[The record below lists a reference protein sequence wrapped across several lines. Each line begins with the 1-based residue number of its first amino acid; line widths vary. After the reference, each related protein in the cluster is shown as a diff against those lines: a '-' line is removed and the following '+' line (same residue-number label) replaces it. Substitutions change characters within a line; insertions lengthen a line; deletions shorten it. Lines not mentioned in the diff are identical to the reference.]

1 MVNLKEVPKEAR
13 KTVEEH
19 MRAIYE
25 RRKDCLGVVTQIR
38 DVVLPSIDRK
48 PIVIRKVKINLPPNA
63 LSTLSA
69 EDDAHMLFG

>member
-1 MVNLKEVPKEAR
+1 
-13 KTVEEH
+13 
-19 MRAIYE
+19 
-25 RRKDCLGVVTQIR
+25 VVTQIR

-69 EDDAHMLFG
+69 EDYAHMLFG